1 MQTSQLSCDGWL
13 VSSFATR
20 HHDCCKFK
28 ADPRRHH
35 ARNHRRVL
43 RCLQCAWVRIC
54 RVRIRECAPDC
65 TGKTWSRAR
74 TRKPLTVQY
83 RGILVGSFRAD
94 LLVEDKVIVE
104 IKVADHITALHE
116 RQTLNYLRA
125 SGIPV
130 GLIFNFGP
138 KAETRRMYWSEGR
151 VRVEDKHG

>member
-1 MQTSQLSCDGWL
+1 MIAANSKLI
-13 VSSFATR
+13 
-20 HHDCCKFK
+20 H
-28 ADPRRHH
+28 ADITHEIIGAFYDVYNALGFGFVESVYANALPIALAKRG
-35 ARNHRRVL
+35 L
-43 RCLQCAWVRIC
+43 ELE
-54 RVRIRECAPDC
+54 RE
-65 TGKTWSRAR
+65 
-74 TRKPLTVQY
+74 KPLTVQY

-151 VRVEDKHG
+151 VRVEDEHG